1 MKSIE
6 KKEHLFNLF
15 LNMHVKKALSS
26 FQRFSSLVLKI
37 ECFPLIMGNGFVK
50 KGVKKRGMEKKKM
63 PKILVT
69 GGAGFIGSNLTEAL
83 LQRGHF
89 VRILDDFSTG
99 KRENLI
105 FDKAY
110 PSPEVIKG
118 DIREFSTCQKAV
130 KGIEYVFHQAALPSV
145 QRSIEDPET
154 SNAINVGG
162 TLNIL
167 LAAREE
173 KVKRVIYASSSSVYG
188 DTPTLP
194 KHEEMP
200 PDPLSP
206 YALQKYIGERYCRLF
221 YQLYSLET
229 IALRYFNIFG
239 PKQDPN
245 SLYSA
250 VIPKFIDALLQ
261 GRPPIIFGDGEQSRD
276 FTYIENVVQANLLA
290 MSAEH
295 LHGEAINI
303 ACGKR
308 ISLNQ
313 LLNVLKEILGSK
325 LSPIYQE
332 PRQGDV
338 KHSLADIRKG
348 KEILNYEPT
357 VGIEIGLEKTVEFF
371 QKTLR

>member
-1 MKSIE
+1 MFK
-6 KKEHLFNLF
+6 
-15 LNMHVKKALSS
+15 V
-26 FQRFSSLVLKI
+26 
-37 ECFPLIMGNGFVK
+37 
-50 KGVKKRGMEKKKM
+50 
-63 PKILVT
+63 LVT
-69 GGAGFIGSNLTEAL
+69 GGAGFIGSNLAEAL
-83 LQRGHF
+83 LKEGHF
-89 VRILDDFSTG
+89 VRVLDDFSTG

-105 FDKAY
+105 FDKTY
-110 PSPEVIKG
+110 PSLEIIEG
-118 DIREFSTCQKAV
+118 DIRDLSTCQKAV
-130 KGIEYVFHQAALPSV
+130 KGMEYVFHQGAVPSV
-145 QRSIEDPET
+145 QRSVEDPET
-154 SNAINVGG
+154 SNAVNAGG

-167 LAAREE
+167 LAARGGG
-173 KVKRVIYASSSSVYG
+173 VKRVIYASSSSIYG

-200 PDPLSP
+200 SDPLSP
-206 YALQKYIGERYCRLF
+206 YALQKYIGEQYCRLF
-221 YQLYSLET
+221 YQLYGLET
-229 IALRYFNIFG
+229 ISLRYFNIFG

-313 LLNVLKEILGSK
+313 LLSVLKEILGSK
-325 LSPIYQE
+325 LSPLYQE
-332 PRQGDV
+332 PRKGDV
-338 KHSLADIRKG
+338 RHSLADIRKG
-348 KEILNYEPT
+348 KETINYEPK
-357 VGIEIGLEKTVEFF
+357 VGIEIGLKKTVQFF
-371 QKTLR
+371 QRQKRS

>member
-1 MKSIE
+1 MA
-6 KKEHLFNLF
+6 N
-15 LNMHVKKALSS
+15 V
-26 FQRFSSLVLKI
+26 
-37 ECFPLIMGNGFVK
+37 
-50 KGVKKRGMEKKKM
+50 
-63 PKILVT
+63 LVT

-83 LQRGHF
+83 LQKGHS
-89 VRILDDFSTG
+89 VRVLDDFSTG

-105 FDKAY
+105 FDKKHR
-110 PSPEVIKG
+110 SLEMIEG
-118 DIREFSTCQKAV
+118 DIRNLSTCQRAI
-130 KGIEYVFHQAALPSV
+130 KGMEVVFHQAALPSV
-145 QRSIEDPET
+145 QRSIEDPEI
-154 SNAINVGG
+154 SNAVNVGG

-167 LAAREE
+167 LAAKEIG
-173 KVKRVIYASSSSVYG
+173 VKRVVYASSSSIYG

-200 PDPLSP
+200 SNPLSP
-206 YALQKYIGERYCRLF
+206 YALQKYIGEQYCRLF
-221 YQLYSLET
+221 YQLYGLDT
-229 IALRYFNIFG
+229 ISLRYFNIFG

-245 SLYSA
+245 SVYSA

-261 GRPPIIFGDGEQSRD
+261 GRAPIIFGDGEQSRD

-313 LLNVLKEILGSK
+313 LVNVLKEILGAK
-325 LSPIYQE
+325 QSPIHQE

-348 KEILNYEPT
+348 KEILNYEPKI
-357 VGIEIGLEKTVEFF
+357 GIEVGLKKTVEFF
-371 QKTLR
+371 KKILC

>member
-1 MKSIE
+1 
-6 KKEHLFNLF
+6 
-15 LNMHVKKALSS
+15 
-26 FQRFSSLVLKI
+26 
-37 ECFPLIMGNGFVK
+37 MGKVRMSNV
-50 KGVKKRGMEKKKM
+50 
-63 PKILVT
+63 LVT

-110 PSPEVIKG
+110 PSSEVIKG
-118 DIREFSTCQKAV
+118 DIRDFSTCQKAV

-154 SNAINVGG
+154 SNAVNVGG

-167 LAAREE
+167 LAAKETG
-173 KVKRVIYASSSSVYG
+173 VKRVIYASSSSVYG
-188 DTPTLP
+188 DTPALP
-194 KHEEMP
+194 KQEEMP
-200 PDPLSP
+200 SNPLSP
-206 YALQKYIGERYCRLF
+206 YALQKYIGEQYCRLF
-221 YQLYSLET
+221 YQLYGLDT
-229 IALRYFNIFG
+229 ISLRYFNIFG

-250 VIPKFIDALLQ
+250 VIPKFIDALVRD
-261 GRPPIIFGDGEQSRD
+261 RPPIIFGDGEQSRD

-313 LLNVLKEILGSK
+313 LLNVLKEILESK

-332 PRQGDV
+332 PRKGDV
-338 KHSLADIRKG
+338 KHSLADICKG
-348 KEILNYEPT
+348 KEILSYEPK
-357 VGIEIGLEKTVEFF
+357 VRIEIGLEKTVDFF
-371 QKTLR
+371 RKHCVKD